1 MQSGL
6 QSFSEGIL
14 FSGVLKVAA
23 LLGVILVT
31 VGCGLVEKPAWPQP
45 QPQPQSQPVI
55 PKPAERHLVYEKL
68 GQRGVWIA
76 DVNGGHARLL
86 VRGGRAPVISP
97 DGRWVVYVSCNPKEE
112 LDCKGTFVIST
123 SGGKPQKLS
132 SDLNAGPPGAAAGAW
147 FPDSKRILVSRGSTD
162 KQALISI
169 DLASGKELKLV
180 DDSSGGWGFSPDG
193 KQIVYVRASPP
204 VSASGTTRTDL
215 FVVDSTGGEPK
226 QITHTGDSV
235 QPVWGPKSIAFAR
248 LFPNRQWGRDEI
260 WQVHPDGSG
269 LETIT
274 GPLPKPYRSENGGD
288 AKDGIAP
295 VAWSEDGRALLGGF
309 FWGTEIPIAVDPE
322 SGEIRALGKNDYPY
336 AVAIS
341 RDGRA
346 ALAYTYPLIGGYSD
360 DSATVLIFPYA
371 GGKAKIAARGAGS
384 PSWNR

>member
-1 MQSGL
+1 M
-6 QSFSEGIL
+6 
-14 FSGVLKVAA
+14 LKLAA
-23 LLGVILVT
+23 LLGVVMVT
-31 VGCGLVEKPAWPQP
+31 VGCGLVEKSAWPQP
-45 QPQPQSQPVI
+45 QRQPVI

-76 DVNGGHARLL
+76 DVDGGHARLL

-123 SGGKPQKLS
+123 SGGKPRKLS

-180 DDSSGGWGFSPDG
+180 DDSSGSWSFSPDG

-235 QPVWGPKSIAFAR
+235 KPVWGPKSIAFAR
-248 LFPNRQWGRDEI
+248 LFPDRQWGRDEI

-269 LETIT
+269 LKTIT

-288 AKDGIAP
+288 AKDGIVP

-309 FWGTEIPIAVDPE
+309 FWGSEIPIAVDPE
-322 SGEIRALGKNDYPY
+322 SGEIRDLGKSDYPY

-360 DSATVLIFPYA
+360 DTATVLIVPYA
-371 GGKAKIAARGAGS
+371 GGKVKIAARGAGS